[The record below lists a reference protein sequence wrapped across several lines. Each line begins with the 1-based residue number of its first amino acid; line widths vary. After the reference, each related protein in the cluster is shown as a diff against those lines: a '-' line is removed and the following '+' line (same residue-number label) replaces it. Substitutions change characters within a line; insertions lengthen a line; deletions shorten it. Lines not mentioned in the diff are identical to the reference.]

1 MSLTDDLKRR
11 FADATP
17 EVITVEGLPEIYAK
31 PLTLGQIRDIE
42 GESDTFSRIA
52 RHFQVRAKDAEGR
65 PLVTPG
71 EFDDFVRYADAD
83 LITDAVAKMQALDS
97 ESFED
102 TEKKS

>member
-17 EVITVEGLPEIYAK
+17 QVIEIEGLPTIYSK
-31 PLTLGQIRDIE
+31 PLTLGQIREIE
-42 GESDTFSRIA
+42 AETDTFSRIA
-52 RHFQVRAKDAEGR
+52 RHFQVRAKDADGQ
-65 PLVTPG
+65 PLIKPG
-71 EFDDFVRYADAD
+71 EFNDFMRYGDAD
-83 LITDAVAKMQALDS
+83 LVTEAVAAMQKSDG

>member
-17 EVITVEGLPEIYAK
+17 AVINIEGLPEIYAK

-42 GESDTFSRIA
+42 AEKDTFSRIA
-52 RHFQVRAKDAEGR
+52 RHFQVRAKDADGR
-65 PLVTPG
+65 ALVLPG
-71 EFDDFVRYADAD
+71 EFDDFVRYGDAD
-83 LITDAVAKMQALDS
+83 LITEAVAKMQQLDG

>member
-17 EVITVEGLPEIYAK
+17 QVIEIEGLPTIYSK
-31 PLTLGQIRDIE
+31 PLTLGQIREIE
-42 GESDTFSRIA
+42 AEGDTFARIA
-52 RHFQVRAKDAEGR
+52 RHFQARAKDVDGL
-65 PLVTPG
+65 PLVKPD
-71 EFDDFVRYADAD
+71 EFNNFMRYGDAD
-83 LITDAVAKMQALDS
+83 LITKAVAAMQQHDG